1 MQLTPEQLD
10 TLSEIMNIAV
20 GKAAASLAGILQ
32 RRIQMHLVEVRMV
45 SKDQIQA
52 IMTSEIGDIGS
63 AVEQRFKGGLTGTSL
78 MMISNRHTA
87 TLINLLQESGHET
100 GEDYSTGERAI
111 MTEVGNVV
119 LNAAVGMC
127 SNQTGARVYFQ
138 LPKLLLNVQGP
149 ILADDIIAEWQE
161 NVQGIMLKNRLSIG
175 DYDLI
180 VHILIILAMPTELI
194 QYILDTLL
202 NP

>member
-1 MQLTPEQLD
+1 MQLNSEQLD
-10 TLSEIMNIAV
+10 TLTEIMNIAV
-20 GKAAASLAGILQ
+20 GKAAASLAGLLQ
-32 RRIQMHLVEVRMV
+32 RRIQMHLVDVRMV
-45 SKDQIQA
+45 SKEQI
-52 IMTSEIGDIGS
+52 ISILSSEIGDIGS
-63 AVEQRFKGGLTGTSL
+63 AVEQHFKGGLTGTS
-78 MMISNRHTA
+78 MMMMSRQHTA
-87 TLINLLQESGHET
+87 TLINLLNDHVHET
-100 GEDYSTGERAI
+100 GDAYSATEQAI
-111 MTEVGNVV
+111 VTEVGNVV

-138 LPKLLLNVQGP
+138 LPKLMLNVQGQS
-149 ILADDIIAEWQE
+149 LGQDIISQWQE

-175 DYDLI
+175 EHDLI